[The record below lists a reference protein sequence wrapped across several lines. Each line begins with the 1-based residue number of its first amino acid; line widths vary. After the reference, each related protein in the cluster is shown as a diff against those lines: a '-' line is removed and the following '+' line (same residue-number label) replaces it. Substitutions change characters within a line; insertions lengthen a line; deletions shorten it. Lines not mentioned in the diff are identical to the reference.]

1 MPRFPVRGPY
11 IFFRFEDGY
20 SIYMRPGKR
29 TREALESFRE
39 AVGSVAARCDEH
51 IKAGVPANR
60 VTAAG
65 IREARTARGAL
76 VRWRLD
82 AFTETAISGFPDQ
95 TMTEL
100 SRYAS
105 GLLAGGK

>member
-29 TREALESFRE
+29 TREALDHFRG
-39 AVGSVAARCDEH
+39 VTKMIAARCDGH
-51 IKAGVPANR
+51 LKAGVPANR

-76 VRWRLD
+76 VRWRVD
-82 AFTETAISGFPDQ
+82 AFTETGISGFPDQ

-100 SRYAS
+100 SRYAG
-105 GLLAGGK
+105 GLLAGRA